1 MNIESIKSIVD
12 SCISKNILEVEPEI
26 NNLLDKV
33 IAHILQSY
41 NNSRNVLQYT
51 LGQLDRIHKSV
62 VCIMIKRIL
71 NHVQDLCDKFEN
83 ESCGDNNYVNVKWS
97 ENKIGKKY

>member
-62 VCIMIKRIL
+62 VCVL
-71 NHVQDLCDKFEN
+71 
-83 ESCGDNNYVNVKWS
+83 
-97 ENKIGKKY
+97 

>member
-51 LGQLDRIHKSV
+51 L
-62 VCIMIKRIL
+62 
-71 NHVQDLCDKFEN
+71 
-83 ESCGDNNYVNVKWS
+83 
-97 ENKIGKKY
+97 

>member
-62 VCIMIKRIL
+62 VCIMMKR
-71 NHVQDLCDKFEN
+71 
-83 ESCGDNNYVNVKWS
+83 
-97 ENKIGKKY
+97 KIGRAHV